1 MYSDKKHIKYIKDYY
16 KNPNMFSIASWSPF
30 ILTEII
36 LYIKTLATRPT
47 AVILADTSELSKS
60 NS

>member
-1 MYSDKKHIKYIKDYY
+1 
-16 KNPNMFSIASWSPF
+16 MFSITNWSPF

-36 LYIKTLATRPT
+36 LYIKTPATRPI
-47 AVILADTSELSKS
+47 AVNLADTSELSKL